1 VTSKHHNG
9 GLLTLAERS
18 HITCWGA
25 CSKHA
30 EGVTAVATRLLKPHK
45 TQCHTITFGNG
56 KEFADHET
64 LAAALETDIYF
75 AHPYRS
81 RERGL
86 NESSNG
92 LLRQYFS
99 KEMALTETSREQA
112 Q

>member
-1 VTSKHHNG
+1 
-9 GLLTLAERS
+9 
-18 HITCWGA
+18 
-25 CSKHA
+25 
-30 EGVTAVATRLLKPHK
+30 VTAVATRLLKPHK